1 MDNTQIALVGG
12 MFALLTFLHF
22 VADWVFQ
29 SHAEAMA
36 KTSNSAVRALHC
48 TTYTAVCCFVIAV
61 VVHTSALRL
70 VAIGFLLL
78 ISHFFED
85 TYLPVYVWARY
96 IRKPPEMSARA
107 SIEDFKAF
115 AETTLGKILLI
126 AIDQI
131 VHILF
136 LLPVSVIVVLPGHSV
151 TAISVGVVMLFVLGG
166 FCLLGAKR
174 LRTYET
180 LD

>member
-1 MDNTQIALVGG
+1 VINTPIAMVGG

-36 KTSNSAVRALHC
+36 KTTNSWVRALHC
-48 TTYTAVCCFVIAV
+48 TTYTAICCFVIELTTQV
-61 VVHTSALRL
+61 TILRL
-70 VAIGFLLL
+70 IVIAVLLFF
-78 ISHFFED
+78 SHFFED

-96 IRKPPEMSARA
+96 VRKPLELQGQA
-107 SIEDFKAF
+107 SLEDFRLF
-115 AETTLGKILLI
+115 ADTTLGKILLI

-136 LLPVSVIVVLPGHSV
+136 LLPVAVILVVPQHFVS
-151 TAISVGVVMLFVLGG
+151 AIWTGSAMLLVLGG
-166 FCLLGAKR
+166 LCKFGVTR
-174 LRTYET
+174 LRK
-180 LD
+180 L